1 VSATLI
7 NVDSTINTEL
17 RYSLRMPMR
26 AAWISAREAAQ
37 RLDVKLATLYAY
49 ASRGLVESVP
59 AAQGE
64 RGRRYAAASI
74 ERLKTR
80 HDARAG
86 HAAVAADALRWGEP
100 SIETSIVEIRADGPA
115 YRGEGVLSLCA
126 RAESF
131 ESVADLLWQGQLGP
145 ARWSARPLTLAVP
158 PSRSTRPDLASPIA
172 HLAAAVAV
180 AALEDEGRHG
190 ATVPDEHA
198 RARRL
203 VLWLASLAG
212 GRRAR
217 APAAA
222 GVAERVLVGYGV
234 RASEKKV
241 RMIDRALILCAD
253 HELNASTFAARVAAS
268 TGADLYA
275 CLGAALHTLSGPK
288 HGGVSARVE
297 ALLREITRP
306 SKALSVVH
314 ARRARGEHV
323 PGFGHPLYP
332 QGDPRARA
340 LIELA
345 ATARRSPR
353 IEALCA
359 AMARGGQPPANFDV
373 GLVALCQAVGLP
385 DGGAAAL
392 FAVGRSAGWIAHA
405 LEQRA
410 QGYILRPRARY
421 TPDAR
426 ELGGRG
432 R

>member
-1 VSATLI
+1 
-7 NVDSTINTEL
+7 
-17 RYSLRMPMR
+17 MPTG

-59 AAQGE
+59 AAQGG

-100 SIETSIVEIRADGPA
+100 SIETRLVEIRADGPA
-115 YRGEGVLSLCA
+115 YRGQRVLSLCA
-126 RAESF
+126 KAGSF
-131 ESVADLLWQGQLGP
+131 ESVAELLWRGQLGP
-145 ARWSARPLTLAVP
+145 ARWNARPLGIAVP
-158 PSRSTRPDLASPIA
+158 PRPALASPIA
-172 HLAAAVAV
+172 YMAAAVAK
-180 AALEDEGRHG
+180 AALDDHGRHG
-190 ATVPDEHA
+190 ASDADEHA

-203 VLWLASLAG
+203 VLSLASLAG

-217 APAAA
+217 APVSAS
-222 GVAERVLVGYGV
+222 VAERLLIGFGV
-234 RASEKKV
+234 AASAKRV

-275 CLGAALHTLSGPK
+275 CLGAALHALSGPK
-288 HGGVSARVE
+288 HGGASARVE

-306 SKALSVVH
+306 SRALAVVQ
-314 ARRARGEHV
+314 ARRARGEDV
-323 PGFGHPLYP
+323 PGFGHKLYP
-332 QGDPRARA
+332 LGDPRAVA
-340 LIELA
+340 LLELA
-345 ATARRSPR
+345 RTARRAPR
-353 IEALCA
+353 VEALCD

-373 GLVALCQAVGLP
+373 GLVALCQAAGLP
-385 DGGAAAL
+385 DGGAAAM

-421 TPDAR
+421 TP
-426 ELGGRG
+426 GP
-432 R
+432 

>member
-1 VSATLI
+1 
-7 NVDSTINTEL
+7 
-17 RYSLRMPMR
+17 MPTG
-26 AAWISAREAAQ
+26 AAWISAREAAL

-59 AAQGE
+59 AAPGE

-100 SIETSIVEIRADGPA
+100 SIETSLVEIRADGPA
-115 YRGEGVLSLCA
+115 YRGKSVLSLCA
-126 RAESF
+126 QAASF
-131 ESVADLLWQGQLGP
+131 ESVAELLWLGTLGP
-145 ARWSARPLTLAVP
+145 ARWSARPLPIALPA
-158 PSRSTRPDLASPIA
+158 RHALASPMA
-172 HLAAAVAV
+172 YMAAAVAK
-180 AALEDEGRHG
+180 AALDDDARHG
-190 ATVPDEHA
+190 ATYADEHA
-198 RARRL
+198 RARKL

-212 GRRAR
+212 ARRAR
-217 APAAA
+217 ARAQA
-222 GVAERVLVGYGV
+222 GVAERLLMSFGV
-234 RASEKKV
+234 TPSAKKV
-241 RMIDRALILCAD
+241 RLLDRALILCAD
-253 HELNASTFAARVAAS
+253 HELNASTFAARVTAS

-275 CLGAALHTLSGPK
+275 CLGAALHALSGPK

-306 SKALSVVH
+306 SHALGVVQ
-314 ARRARGEHV
+314 ARHARGERV

-340 LIELA
+340 LLELA
-345 ATARRSPR
+345 RGAKRTPR
-353 IEALCA
+353 IDALCA
-359 AMARGGQPPANFDV
+359 AMERSGQPPPNFDV
-373 GLVALCQAVGLP
+373 GLVALCQAAGLP
-385 DGGAAAL
+385 DGAAAAL

-421 TPDAR
+421 TPTP
-426 ELGGRG
+426 
-432 R
+432 